1 MDFYLLFTFLS
12 TLTCNS
18 YFLHCSIAIFF
29 FTTTKIWIVPNTDQ
43 NNRSIPSWCLLWSGF
58 PLRSGP
64 GTLGNC
70 DSETDA
76 SCLRPNQL
84 QQTNNFPSR
93 KICTRT
99 RRLQT
104 LFTSRHPL
112 VTSQRRRNAAAVS
125 ARDYAS
131 CPSKSTQVC
140 VCRPRIQT
148 RTGYLARRVCEDGA
162 CNVQPSLAALAHCW
176 VACVRALFGS
186 GKELHGVSRQRA
198 SPGISIS

>member
-1 MDFYLLFTFLS
+1 MDFYLLFAFLC
-12 TLTCNS
+12 TLTCNRV
-18 YFLHCSIAIFF
+18 FLHCSIAIF

-84 QQTNNFPSR
+84 QHTNNFPSQ

-99 RRLQT
+99 PRFRT
-104 LFTSRHPL
+104 LFTAQQIVPSPARYF
-112 VTSQRRRNAAAVS
+112 TDTTQRAVS
-125 ARDYAS
+125 ARDSAS
-131 CPSKSTQVC
+131 CPSRSRQVC
-140 VCRPRIQT
+140 ACRPRIQT

-162 CNVQPSLAALAHCW
+162 CNVLPSLAALAHCW
-176 VACVRALFGS
+176 VARARACVHALMESADRGPPPAF
-186 GKELHGVSRQRA
+186 LFHN
-198 SPGISIS
+198 

>member
-12 TLTCNS
+12 TLTCNRV
-18 YFLHCSIAIFF
+18 FLHCSIVI

-104 LFTSRHPL
+104 LFTAQQIVPSPARYF
-112 VTSQRRRNAAAVS
+112 TATTQRSGGVS
-125 ARDYAS
+125 SS
-131 CPSKSTQVC
+131 CPSRSTQVC

-176 VACVRALFGS
+176 VACVRSLALARNYMESADRGPPPAF
-186 GKELHGVSRQRA
+186 LFHN
-198 SPGISIS
+198 